1 MDKEVIVRVL
11 GRQYDGTD
19 SDEMEVVTTG
29 TYYYKKGNHYIIYEE
44 MLEEFDIPTRNILK
58 VKDDGS
64 CVKIIKRGVVNAQI
78 ELVEWNTWLTEVYM
92 GGEFE
97 STVIAFDGTLAP
109 SDWLERFC
117 SDSAEN
123 FMHYSN
129 EEFDAL
135 YEKAYSAVDQEEK
148 SQYYKEAEMILAED
162 AANVYIQEP
171 ADFVGIRDELAGYC
185 F

>member
-78 ELVEWNTWLTEVYM
+78 QLSQGKEHQFVYSTPYGEMAIDTHVE
-92 GGEFE
+92 
-97 STVIAFDGTLAP
+97 S
-109 SDWLERFC
+109 LECQF
-117 SDSAEN
+117 
-123 FMHYSN
+123 
-129 EEFDAL
+129 
-135 YEKAYSAVDQEEK
+135 
-148 SQYYKEAEMILAED
+148 AED
-162 AANVYIQEP
+162 SISFSATYAMKVNYEYV
-171 ADFVGIRDELAGYC
+171 AHNLIRVEDNNKSDER
-185 F
+185 